1 MGRSVQDAGS
11 FLLVFTISLCF
22 RCDKRNLAPKRILLV
37 DDFEPWRMWVR
48 LKLAPTEFQVVGD
61 ATDGNEAL
69 QKVQDLQP
77 DLILLDIGLP
87 GMSGIETAERIRQM
101 DLGCK
106 IIFLT
111 ENRDPLLMR
120 AGLDTG
126 AAAYLLKIGASTQLI
141 HALEAALN

>member
-1 MGRSVQDAGS
+1 
-11 FLLVFTISLCF
+11 
-22 RCDKRNLAPKRILLV
+22 
-37 DDFEPWRMWVR
+37 MWVR